1 MNRIY
6 RVVWNR
12 ARRQWVAASEVA
24 SSRSRSARGSAST
37 ASPWAV
43 ALLAG
48 GLAFGSPA
56 GAQFVG
62 AAGGNASGT
71 AGGTGHGDGLA
82 PGGGAL
88 KFSLGAGGGN
98 GGNGGGS
105 VVTAG
110 GGGGAGSG
118 GGGGGAGNFSTAN
131 EGATGT
137 VDGGAGAIDAPFNYL
152 GGGGGGGGGLAAIA
166 SDMTLGTG
174 STWTGGAGGNGAAGS
189 GSNFSGGGGA
199 GGGGTGVQASGNLT
213 VDTGATVTGGAGGT
227 GGAGLGGGSGGGGG
241 GGGHGIVFSGG
252 TLANGGTI
260 TGGAGGLGGAGS
272 SNTVF
277 SGAGGGQGRGGDG
290 VRATAGSTV
299 RNAGTISGGLSADG
313 TVRANAV
320 TFTGGNGTLIVESGA
335 SFAGRVEAQ
344 GGGNTFTL
352 GGAVNGAFDLGTL
365 GTDFTGF
372 GSFRK
377 IEASTWTLTGA
388 GAQAWS
394 VQGGTLAGDQDSL
407 AGDLDIAAGA
417 TVDFAVTNPMG
428 HMRGAALSGAG
439 SFVHAGPNALALVN
453 DNSGFSGS
461 LVTNGPLWIGVGGNT
476 GGVGTAAIANNAGVV
491 IDRAGQLIL
500 SGTIS
505 GGGSLTQAGPGTTTL
520 SGNNTYG
527 GGTFIDGGTLAVT
540 QAAALGSGDVSLRG
554 GTLAALD
561 DMTVAPGMLQYGAGQ
576 ASTVT
581 AATGKTLVLAPPSL
595 SAQSD
600 AVLRFG
606 SASETGTVELVAG
619 GLSIDPV
626 GTRIEVAGG
635 TLRAGSASL
644 GVLTGLVGSVR
655 IEGGAT
661 LDANG
666 RDASFLDLRGTGTL
680 TTAGPA
686 TLNVSAGDFAGTITG
701 AANLNKVSGGTLILS
716 GDNGYTGTTT
726 ITGGGTLQVG
736 NGGNTGSLGAGTV
749 TNNGALV
756 FSRGDTVTVANTI
769 TGNGTFTQAGSG
781 HLVLAGAHD
790 YTGGTFVNA
799 GMLSVN
805 GSIVGNTTVNSGGTL
820 GGSGTTGSIVVGSG
834 GTLAPGNS
842 IGTLTAAG
850 DLTFAAG
857 STYRVEAN
865 AAGAADRVNTVGAG
879 TITIA
884 GGTVDVRAG
893 GAGYRRNTRY
903 TILSSAGATT
913 GQFDS
918 ATTNLAFLAPT
929 LIYES
934 NAVLL
939 NLQASDALQYASV
952 ARTRNHQAVANYLGS
967 FANAPSNA
975 AAADLIQQV
984 DNLSAEQARSAF
996 DSIAGSPHASASQV
1010 ALALG
1015 RNFSAGLAARTGF
1028 SAAGFASGGLSGARY
1043 ASMNAALRDPAIT
1056 SDVELAQAG
1065 PARGI
1070 EPTETQNRGLWVQ
1083 MLGSG
1088 GRIDTDGNAAG
1099 SRYRSNGFVL
1109 GYDQPVTGQ
1118 WLAGAAIG
1126 HSRSWWNATSGSAA
1140 SGSIGSAP
1148 AGVYARY
1155 AAGGWRVRLDAT
1167 VSGHDFDT
1175 DRTVAIG
1182 TTSSAT
1188 ESSHRGREF
1197 ALAAQVER
1205 SIALGGWQLRPVA
1218 GLRHARLK
1226 EDGFVETGT
1235 GGANLTVAERTA
1247 RNTLL
1252 SAGMHFTRLFNRGKA
1267 GLELRAVAS
1276 HLAGDVDAP
1285 VTASIA
1291 GQAGS
1296 FTAYGAPLKRDA
1308 LTLGATVSG
1317 QFTRGANAYLDAN
1330 YEVRGR
1336 GQSAFQFTA
1345 GVRVAF

>member
-12 ARRQWVAASEVA
+12 ARCQWVAASEVA
-24 SSRSRSARGSAST
+24 SSRSRSARGSAGT
-37 ASPWAV
+37 ASPLAV

-62 AAGGNASGT
+62 TAGGNASGT

-82 PGGGAL
+82 PGAGAR
-88 KFSLGAGGGN
+88 KFSPGEGGGN

-131 EGATGT
+131 EGAAGT
-137 VDGGAGAIDAPFNYL
+137 IDGGAGAIDATFNYL
-152 GGGGGGGGGLAAIA
+152 GGGGGGGGGVAATV
-166 SDMTLGTG
+166 SDTTLGTG
-174 STWTGGAGGNGAAGS
+174 GTWTGGAGGNGAAGG

-199 GGGGTGVQASGNLT
+199 GGGGTGVQASGNVA
-213 VDTGATVTGGAGGT
+213 VDAGATVTGGAGGT

-260 TGGAGGLGGAGS
+260 TGGAGGLGGAAS

-277 SGAGGGQGRGGDG
+277 SGAAGGQGRGGDG
-290 VRATAGSTV
+290 VRAAAGSTV
-299 RNAGTISGGLSADG
+299 RNAGNISGGLSADG
-313 TVRANAV
+313 TVRANAI

-377 IEASTWTLTGA
+377 IEASTWTLTG
-388 GAQAWS
+388 GGTQAWS

-439 SFVHAGPNALALVN
+439 SFVHSGPNALALVN

-461 LVTNGPLWIGVGGNT
+461 LVANGLLWIGVGGNT
-476 GGVGTAAIANNAGVV
+476 GGVGTAAIVNNAGVV

-527 GGTFIDGGTLAVT
+527 GGTFIDNGTLAVT
-540 QAAALGSGDVSLRG
+540 QAAALGSGDLTLRG

-576 ASTVT
+576 TSTVT
-581 AATGKTLVLAPPSL
+581 AAAGKTLVLAPPSL

-606 SASETGTVELVAG
+606 SASETGTVEFVTG
-619 GLSIDPV
+619 GLSINPA

-644 GVLTGLVGSVR
+644 GLLTGLVGSVR

-716 GDNGYTGTTT
+716 GDN
-726 ITGGGTLQVG
+726 
-736 NGGNTGSLGAGTV
+736 
-749 TNNGALV
+749 
-756 FSRGDTVTVANTI
+756 
-769 TGNGTFTQAGSG
+769 
-781 HLVLAGAHD
+781 D

-842 IGTLTAAG
+842 IGTLSVNG
-850 DLTFAAG
+850 NLGFAPG
-857 STYRVEAN
+857 SVYRVEAN

-879 TITIA
+879 TITIN
-884 GGTVDVRAG
+884 GGTVDVQAG

-913 GQFDS
+913 GRFDN
-918 ATTNLAFLAPT
+918 ATTNLAFLTPT

-939 NLQASDALQYASV
+939 NLLASDALQYASV
-952 ARTRNHQAVANYLGS
+952 ARTRDQQAVANYLGS

-975 AAADLIQQV
+975 TAASLIQQI
-984 DNLSAEQARSAF
+984 DNLSAEQARAAF

-1015 RNFSAGLAARTGF
+1015 RNFSASLAARTGF
-1028 SAAGFASGGLSGARY
+1028 SVSGLGNAMNDWSRTHY
-1043 ASMNAALRDPAIT
+1043 ASLNPKAHDPVIT
-1056 SDVELAQAG
+1056 RDVEVAQAG
-1065 PARGI
+1065 PARGV
-1070 EPTETQNRGLWVQ
+1070 ETPLASAQARGLWVQ
-1083 MLGSG
+1083 ALRAG
-1088 GRIDTDGNAAG
+1088 GRMDSDGNAAG

-1126 HSRSWWNATSGSAA
+1126 YSRSWWNATSGSAA
-1140 SGSIGSAP
+1140 SGNIESP
-1148 AGVYARY
+1148 QAGVYARY
-1155 AAGGWRVRLDAT
+1155 AVGDWRVRLDAT
-1167 VSGHDFDT
+1167 VAGHDFDT

-1197 ALAAQVER
+1197 GLAAQVER

-1226 EDGFVETGT
+1226 ENGFVETGT

-1247 RNTLL
+1247 QNTLL
-1252 SAGMHFTRLFNRGKA
+1252 SAGMHFTRMFNEGKA

-1317 QFTRGANAYLDAN
+1317 QFTHGTSTYLDAN
-1330 YEVRGR
+1330 YEVRGS
-1336 GQSAFQFTA
+1336 GQSAFQLTA
-1345 GVRVAF
+1345 GVRIAF